1 MKSARI
7 LGPIVILMSIVMVV
21 SILSCGGGGG
31 GAQLDGTWTLTTIP
45 DEANPVGDGT
55 YTIIFSGSTDAL
67 QTDYYSGDGVIG
79 GVRYKINISRKWTI
93 DDDGY
98 DYYLFLSQ
106 GDEKIAEDSIKFY
119 GILHGFTS
127 ASGQYI
133 GQEEYKDYGTGSFG
147 TMKQ

>member
-45 DEANPVGDGT
+45 DGANPPVGGGT

-79 GVRYKINISRKWTI
+79 GVSYKINISRKWTI
-93 DDDGY
+93 DDEGN

-106 GDEKIAEDSIKFY
+106 GDVTNSIKFY
-119 GILHGFTS
+119 GTLSGFTS

-133 GQEEYKDYGTGSFG
+133 GQVEYEDYGTGIFG

>member
-7 LGPIVILMSIVMVV
+7 LGPIIILMSIVMVV
-21 SILSCGGGGG
+21 SMLSCGGGGG
-31 GAQLDGTWTLTTIP
+31 GAQLDGTWTLTTQP
-45 DEANPVGDGT
+45 DGANPPVGDGT

-79 GVRYKINISRKWTI
+79 GVSYKINISRKWTI
-93 DDDGY
+93 DDDGN

-106 GDEKIAEDSIKFY
+106 GDVTNSIKFY
-119 GILHGFTS
+119 GTLSGFTS

-133 GQEEYKDYGTGSFG
+133 GQVEYEDYGTGIFG

>member
-7 LGPIVILMSIVMVV
+7 LGPIIILMSIVMVV
-21 SILSCGGGGG
+21 SMLSCGGGGG

-67 QTDYYSGDGVIG
+67 QIDYYSGDGVIG
-79 GVRYKINISRKWTI
+79 GVSYKINISRKWTI
-93 DDDGY
+93 DDEGN

-106 GDEKIAEDSIKFY
+106 GDVTNSIKFY
-119 GILHGFTS
+119 GTLSGFTS

-133 GQEEYKDYGTGSFG
+133 GQVEYEDYGTGIFG